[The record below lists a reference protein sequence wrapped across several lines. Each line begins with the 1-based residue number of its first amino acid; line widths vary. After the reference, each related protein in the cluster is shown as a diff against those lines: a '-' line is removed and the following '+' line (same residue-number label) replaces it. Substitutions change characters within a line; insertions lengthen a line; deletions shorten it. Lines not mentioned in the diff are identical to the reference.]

1 MRARSA
7 LAAGAL
13 AAAVLAGTAA
23 TATADGIDID
33 FENNIPVA
41 LFSGDTTVI
50 AIPINGPS

>member
-13 AAAVLAGTAA
+13 AA
-23 TATADGIDID
+23 ADGIDID

>member
-23 TATADGIDID
+23 TATADDIDI
-33 FENNIPVA
+33 ENNIPVA